1 MGTFASPNGREGW
14 AHAED
19 MRILGLILVRKPFL
33 SQHKPKSSSHLGNPA
48 GVPWKVLGLAWTRE
62 LSVEKPSKAEE
73 VFDDKV
79 LGIWRRQV
87 MERNLG

>member
-1 MGTFASPNGREGW
+1 MGTFASPNGRAGW

-19 MRILGLILVRKPFL
+19 MRILGVILVRKPFL

-48 GVPWKVLGLAWTRE
+48 GVPWKVLGFAWTRE
-62 LSVEKPSKAEE
+62 LSVEKPSKAKE

-87 MERNLG
+87 VERNLG